1 MLLHFS
7 ISNDNSERKEDHG
20 LFEEALHL
28 VKAKIDDDTV
38 NYFNINCSDVLDGT
52 VCALKRT
59 SFKDKGRISVKFA
72 DDTGQLEGAI
82 DASGP
87 TREFLGLV
95 IQCVT
100 NSSIFGGCNNEKYL
114 TKCNTG
120 TGLLSSMCKV

>member
-7 ISNDNSERKEDHG
+7 ILDDNSERKEDHG

-28 VKAKIDDDTV
+28 VKAKVDDDTV
-38 NYFNINCSDVLDGT
+38 NYFNINRSDVLDGT

-72 DDTGQLEGAI
+72 DDIGQLEGAI

-87 TREFLGLV
+87 TREL
-95 IQCVT
+95 QCVT
-100 NSSIFGGCNNEKYL
+100 NSSIFGGCDNEKYL
-114 TKCNTG
+114 TKCNTD
-120 TGLLSSMCKV
+120 TGLLSSMCKG